1 MYNQIPQQLKD
12 LNNWLCY
19 DDRDKDYFKDLSEL
33 EINQEKKRP
42 RDLQGKAIKSWQ
54 NKGFSFNQCIESIK
68 NGYNTGLGL
77 VLKNNGIV
85 ILDYDKVLQELE
97 VNDKLGY
104 IKPIFKDADKEKS
117 ILSDINTLKS
127 YTEISPS
134 GKGLHIV
141 VLSDIK
147 DLYITKPI
155 EIYSKSKYIRF
166 SGNSVFNFNLDYCNT
181 ELLDIINKY
190 KADIKQAKP
199 LKFNSSVL
207 KIFLDRNFKYKN
219 NYTDKKIIDTMFRSK
234 NGKFLKRLYNNE
246 LSESEYKEY
255 KIQKLSN
262 QLDKSIIN
270 QDYYERAINKIDTT
284 DSGKSFTLIMYLLD
298 FCYGDIKAVSR
309 IFKNSKLCKDDYL
322 TPRYYDDTKTFKIDK
337 ADYMIKRA
345 IVGAQTDNG
354 IINRYKNYRLK
365 D

>member
-12 LNNWLCY
+12 LNNWLCF

-85 ILDYDKVLQELE
+85 ILDYDKVLQEVE

-166 SGNSVFNFNLDYCNT
+166 SGNSIFDFDINYCST

-207 KIFLDRNFKYKN
+207 KLFLDRNFKYKN
-219 NYTDKKIIDTMFRSK
+219 GKTPKQILKIMFNCE
-234 NGKFLKRLYNNE
+234 NGKFLQKLFYNDI
-246 LSESEYKEY
+246 SDDDYKKY
-255 KIQKLSN
+255 KLEKLSN
-262 QLDKSIIN
+262 QLKKSIITKE
-270 QDYYERAINKIDTT
+270 YYERAINKIDTT

-298 FCYGDIKAVSR
+298 FCYGDIATVSK
-309 IFKNSKLCKDDYL
+309 IFKMSKLCKAEYL
-322 TPRYYDDTKTFKIDK
+322 KPKYYDDTKTFKIDK
-337 ADYMIKRA
+337 ADYMIKKA
-345 IVGAQTDNG
+345 IVGVQTDKG